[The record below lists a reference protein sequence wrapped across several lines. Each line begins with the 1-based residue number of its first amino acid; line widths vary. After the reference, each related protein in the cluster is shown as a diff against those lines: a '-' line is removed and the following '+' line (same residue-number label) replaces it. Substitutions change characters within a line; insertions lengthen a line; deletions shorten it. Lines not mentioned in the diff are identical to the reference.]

1 MLLIVMKTCH
11 TPEGWNKC
19 NYKSFKSS
27 DCSES
32 SSESGSESESEDD
45 EKKKRVRGYQKKIYI
60 KILIEE
66 ELLPE

>member
-32 SSESGSESESEDD
+32 SSESESESEDD
-45 EKKKRVRGYQKKIYI
+45 EKKKHVRGYQKKIYK